1 LRTGHSVE
9 ADIPAYQAIANIL
22 HGEIEQ
28 QVYGPGDRI
37 PSEQQLC
44 RRFKV
49 NRYTLR
55 HSLDLLEQIGL
66 IRSHQGK
73 GYYVCGK
80 PLDIEYTITPVTRIS
95 DMIRKLGRRPG
106 AELIRQEVV
115 VPPSDVAEALALSPG
130 QQAYRLEIL
139 RTADDVPLSLNVTW
153 LPVDIFPDLLQHTEL
168 FNSLYGLLQ
177 QNYEVQLTRIGST
190 FRIAYP
196 MLQEA
201 QLLNIQPSTN
211 LLQIDSVMRDESN
224 RLVEYTSAKYRGDL
238 CKISINF
245 E

>member
-1 LRTGHSVE
+1 MRTGHSVE
-9 ADIPAYQAIANIL
+9 ADIPVYQAIANIL
-22 HGEIEQ
+22 HGEIQQ

-106 AELIRQEVV
+106 AELVRQEIV
-115 VPPSDVAEALALSPG
+115 VPPSDVAEALELSPG
-130 QQAYRLEIL
+130 RQAYRLEIL
-139 RTADDVPLSLNVTW
+139 RTADDVPLSINVTW
-153 LPVDIFPDLLQHTEL
+153 LPADIFPDLLQHTEL
-168 FNSLYGLLQ
+168 FYSLYGLLQ
-177 QNYEVQLTRIGST
+177 REYEVQLTRIGST

-196 MLQEA
+196 TLQEA
-201 QLLNIQPSTN
+201 QWLNIQPSTN
-211 LLQIDSVMRDESN
+211 LLQIDSVMRDEAN
-224 RLVEYTSAKYRGDL
+224 RRVEFTSAKYRGDL

>member
-1 LRTGHSVE
+1 MRTGHSVD
-9 ADIPAYQAIANIL
+9 ADIPVYQTIANIL

-28 QVYGPGDRI
+28 QVYRPGDRI

-55 HSLDLLEQIGL
+55 QSLDLLVQIGL

-80 PLDIEYTITPVTRIS
+80 PLDIEYTISPVTRIS
-95 DMIRKLGRRPG
+95 DLIRKLGRRPG
-106 AELIRQEVV
+106 AELIRQEIV
-115 VPPSDVAEALALSPG
+115 VPPSDVAEVLALSPG
-130 QQAYRLEIL
+130 RQVYRLEIL
-139 RTADDVPLSLNVTW
+139 RTADDVPLSFNVTW
-153 LPVDIFPDLLQHTEL
+153 LPADIFPGLLEHTEL
-168 FNSLYGLLQ
+168 FHSLYGILQ
-177 QNYEVQLTRIGST
+177 QEYGIQLTRIGST

-211 LLQIDSVMRDESN
+211 LLQIDSVMRDEAN
-224 RLVEYTSAKYRGDL
+224 RRLEYTSAKYRGDL
-238 CKISINF
+238 CKISISL